1 MVLWEAGVSG
11 TVVSPATKAGDVRI
25 AQGQH
30 YEAALLMKDAA
41 EEKAERIFIREL
53 RIAGLTEKVLQE
65 RPRSEPLKW
74 NIARTMR
81 TETTVSLGWIAR
93 RLDLGSA
100 SNVCHQMRR
109 HSIVK
114 S

>member
-1 MVLWEAGVSG
+1 M
-11 TVVSPATKAGDVRI
+11 R
-25 AQGQH
+25 
-30 YEAALLMKDAA
+30 DAA

-53 RIAGLTEKVLQE
+53 RAAGLTEKALRE
-65 RPRSEPLKW
+65 RPRSEPVKW
-74 NIARTMR
+74 KIARTMR

-100 SNVCHQMRR
+100 SNVCHKLRR
-109 HSIVK
+109 YSIFK

>member
-1 MVLWEAGVSG
+1 MSASIRDN
-11 TVVSPATKAGDVRI
+11 TMRP
-25 AQGQH
+25 
-30 YEAALLMKDAA
+30 ALLMKDAA
-41 EEKAERIFIREL
+41 EEKAERLFIREL
-53 RIAGLTEKVLQE
+53 LAAGLTEKALQE

-74 NIARTMR
+74 KIARAMR

-100 SNVCHQMRR
+100 SDVCHKMRR
-109 HSIVK
+109 YSLFK

>member
-1 MVLWEAGVSG
+1 LLALL
-11 TVVSPATKAGDVRI
+11 PKAGDVRI

-53 RIAGLTEKVLQE
+53 RVAGLTEKALQE

-100 SNVCHQMRR
+100 SNVSHQMRR
-109 HSIVK
+109 HSIVNGLLPK
-114 S
+114 